1 MLDLVDEVIEKLS
14 REHQYEVF
22 RAIQIGLLC
31 VQQYPADRPTM
42 ATVVLMLTSEL
53 PLPQPK
59 QPGFFIER
67 NVHEGDSSS
76 CSSNYC
82 SVTAIAPR

>member
-31 VQQYPADRPTM
+31 AQQYPEDRPTM
-42 ATVVLMLTSEL
+42 ATVVLMLSSEL

-59 QPGFFIER
+59 QPEFFIER
-67 NVHEGDSSS
+67 NVHQVDSSS
-76 CSSNYC
+76 SSNYD